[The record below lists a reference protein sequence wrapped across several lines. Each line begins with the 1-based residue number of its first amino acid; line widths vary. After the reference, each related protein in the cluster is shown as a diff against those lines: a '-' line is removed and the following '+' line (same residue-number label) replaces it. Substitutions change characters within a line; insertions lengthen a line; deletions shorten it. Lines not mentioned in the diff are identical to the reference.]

1 MIENLAVA
9 LSQQEEAKVPP
20 EYVLFQFCREFHKLP
35 HEVKEMSP
43 AQYELWTE
51 FMRVEGKAAKIKN
64 EREKQR
70 KLMSSITQQ

>member
-1 MIENLAVA
+1 MVEELAITLA
-9 LSQQEEAKVPP
+9 QEQAKVPH

-51 FMRVEGKAAKIKN
+51 FMRVEGKAATIKK
-64 EREKQR
+64 ERERQR
-70 KLMSSITQQ
+70 ALLSTVAKS